1 MEGPWQSCGLT
12 LARWDQTDQGSTQ
25 KVLAQVVEFRI
36 HLVNQ
41 RQSFLPPPPLN
52 LFFPN
57 DRVTDIAETLEI
69 NQPLH
74 LVLFREPCQKLL
86 LVLQHAPFEIARHA
100 RLQHPARTRQ
110 NIDVIHHAAQSAI
123 PH

>member
-1 MEGPWQSCGLT
+1 MGPNRQL
-12 LARWDQTDQGSTQ
+12 STRE
-25 KVLAQVVEFRI
+25 VLVQVVEFRI

-74 LVLFREPCQKLL
+74 PILSREPCQELL
-86 LVLQHAPFEIARHA
+86 FVLQHTPFEIARHA
-100 RLQHPARTRQ
+100 RVRHTPRE
-110 NIDVIHHAAQSAI
+110 NIDVIRD
-123 PH
+123 PRV